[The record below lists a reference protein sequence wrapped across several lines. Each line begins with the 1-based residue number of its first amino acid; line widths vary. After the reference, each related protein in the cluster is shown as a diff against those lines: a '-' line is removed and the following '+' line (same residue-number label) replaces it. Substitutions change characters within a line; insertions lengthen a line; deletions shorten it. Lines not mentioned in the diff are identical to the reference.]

1 MRVAIEDVLI
11 ALNESDVRY
20 LVVGGV
26 AVVLH
31 GYLRTTADLDLV
43 VQLERENVERAL
55 QALESIGFRPRL
67 PVEASEF
74 ADPEVRERWIEEK
87 GMMVFSLYRE
97 SDPLLGVDLFV
108 REPFD
113 FDAVSTRALR
123 VPLDRTTARI
133 ISLDDLIAMKNVAAR
148 PRDLEDVQALRALRS
163 KEEPTDG

>member
-1 MRVAIEDVLI
+1 MKAAIEDVLV
-11 ALNESDVRY
+11 ALNKADVRY

-43 VQLERENVERAL
+43 VQLEPENVRRVLRAL
-55 QALESIGFRPRL
+55 EGIGFRPRL
-67 PVEASEF
+67 PVDASGF
-74 ADPEVRERWIEEK
+74 ADPQVRERWIEEK

-113 FDAVSTRALR
+113 FDAVSARAL
-123 VPLDRTTARI
+123 VVALDRSTVPV
-133 ISLDDLIAMKNVAAR
+133 ISLDDLIAMKNAAAR
-148 PRDLEDVQALRALRS
+148 PRDVEDVRALRALGA
-163 KEEPTDG
+163 KEEPDHG